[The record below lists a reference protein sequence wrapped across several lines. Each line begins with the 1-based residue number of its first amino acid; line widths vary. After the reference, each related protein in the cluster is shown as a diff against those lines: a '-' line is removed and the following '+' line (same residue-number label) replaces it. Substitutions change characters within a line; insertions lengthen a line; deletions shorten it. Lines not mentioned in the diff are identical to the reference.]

1 MTDPY
6 GADAPTGAAPLNPPV
21 PAPTPGL
28 RAPSERPPVG
38 DFFTEDPDARRQ
50 RAESSPPLTADE
62 VEGWAA
68 QLLGFANWM
77 RRNHLP

>member
-6 GADAPTGAAPLNPPV
+6 GADAPTGAAPLNPPA
-21 PAPTPGL
+21 PAPGPAPARPLTDLVGL
-28 RAPSERPPVG
+28 MEGQEMHQEWGVDKPPV
-38 DFFTEDPDARRQ
+38 
-50 RAESSPPLTADE
+50 TADD
-62 VEGWAA
+62 VESWAA